1 MDQETKEYL
10 DQKHVSLARKE
21 DMEKLRQEMKATFR
35 QWRGENQSDLLESK
49 KEIKANLEELGKE
62 WKAEVEAIRRAWTEG
77 VQRLRQET
85 QSMINQS
92 GQTMGLS
99 FHEVKEDVKTI
110 LSQVKQEL
118 VSNLRLTRE
127 KGNEDLEASISSSR
141 RETKADLDRLD
152 GRLTKLQEQT
162 QKTTEEFGPLGEKV
176 QAGLTEV
183 KDELSSMIKFSFA
196 ELERRLNAL
205 EARIK
210 VLEKIVLQ

>member
-49 KEIKANLEELGKE
+49 KEIQAHLEELGKE
-62 WKAEVEAIRRAWTEG
+62 WKAEVEAIRKAWTEEM
-77 VQRLRQET
+77 QRLRQET
-85 QSMINQS
+85 QSVIRQS
-92 GQTMGLS
+92 DHARELS
-99 FHEVKEDVKTI
+99 FHGVQEDVKTI
-110 LSQVKQEL
+110 LGQVKQEL
-118 VSNLRLTRE
+118 ISTLQLTRE
-127 KGNEDLEASISSSR
+127 GGQEDLKASLSSSR

-152 GRLTKLQEQT
+152 ERLTKLQEQT
-162 QKTTEEFGPLGEKV
+162 QKAAEEFGPLGEKV
-176 QAGLTEV
+176 HAGLMEV

-210 VLEKIVLQ
+210 ILEKIVLQ

>member
-10 DQKHVSLARKE
+10 DQKHVSLTRKE

-49 KEIKANLEELGKE
+49 KEIKAHLEELGKE
-62 WKAEVEAIRRAWTEG
+62 WKAEAEAIGKAWTEG
-77 VQRLRQET
+77 MQRLRQET
-85 QSMINQS
+85 QSMISQS
-92 GQTMGLS
+92 DHARELS
-99 FHEVKEDVKTI
+99 FHGVQEDIKTI
-110 LSQVKQEL
+110 LGQVKQDL
-118 VSNLRLTRE
+118 ISNLQLTRE
-127 KGNEDLEASISSSR
+127 GGKEDLKASLASSR
-141 RETKADLDRLD
+141 RETKADLDGLD
-152 GRLTKLQEQT
+152 ARLTKLQEQT
-162 QKTTEEFGPLGEKV
+162 QKAAEEFGPLGERV
-176 QAGLTEV
+176 QAGLMEV

>member
-35 QWRGENQSDLLESK
+35 QWRGENQNDLLESK

-62 WKAEVEAIRRAWTEG
+62 WKAEVEAIRKAWTEG

-85 QSMINQS
+85 HSMISQS
-92 GQTMGLS
+92 GHAMDVS

-110 LSQVKQEL
+110 LSQGKQDL
-118 VSNLRLTRE
+118 ISNLRLIRE
-127 KGNEDLEASISSSR
+127 GGKEDLEASLSSSR

-152 GRLTKLQEQT
+152 ERLTRLQEQT
-162 QKTTEEFGPLGEKV
+162 QKAAEEFGPLGDKV
-176 QAGLTEV
+176 QASLMEV